1 MIKYFGNSKPV
12 RIWCQDESRF
22 GLITITMQGKMITLK
37 GVKPVGKKQWKRGNF
52 YIYGVVEP
60 ATGEQCYQEFSQLNY
75 NCFQEFLNGLG
86 QKYSE
91 SLNLIIMD
99 NGS

>member
-1 MIKYFGNSKPV
+1 MIDYYARQNDY
-12 RIWCQDESRF
+12 I
-22 GLITITMQGKMITLK
+22 K
-37 GVKPVGKKQWKRGNF
+37 GVKPLGKKQWKRGNY

-60 ATGEQCYQEFSQLNY
+60 ATGEQYYLEFSRLNY
-75 NCFQEFLNGLG
+75 NCFQEFLKEFG

-91 SLNLIIMD
+91 SFNLIIMD

>member
-1 MIKYFGNSKPV
+1 
-12 RIWCQDESRF
+12 
-22 GLITITMQGKMITLK
+22 MITLK
-37 GVKPVGKKQWKRGNF
+37 GVKPIGKKQWKRGNF

-60 ATGEQCYQEFSQLNY
+60 ATGEQYYQEFPRLNY
-75 NCFQEFLNGLG
+75 NCFQEFFKGFG

-91 SLNLIIMD
+91 SFNLIIMD

>member
-1 MIKYFGNSKPV
+1 METRK
-12 RIWCQDESRF
+12 
-22 GLITITMQGKMITLK
+22 L
-37 GVKPVGKKQWKRGNF
+37 

-60 ATGEQCYQEFSQLNY
+60 ATGEQYYQEFPRLNY
-75 NCFQEFLNGLG
+75 SSFQEFLKGFG

-91 SLNLIIMD
+91 SFNLIIMD